1 VVSRL
6 VEPISARRR
15 TMAVSVEPFE
25 RRAEAALPVAAV
37 GAALVSFHAWGLVAV
52 LATALVA
59 GLMGLRQGLPLP
71 LVVAASATAGSALI
85 HFAVAPEHFA
95 EWWGLGLFFVVCGQV
110 QIGWALLLGRFRGR
124 CMLAVGA
131 AGSLFLVLL
140 WALSR
145 TAGLPFGPDPG
156 LPEPASLP
164 DVLSVLL
171 ELAAAAACM
180 WALVAPVKLRA
191 TARGGARLLV
201 TAAAVAVTAWALT
214 AVGAG

>member
-15 TMAVSVEPFE
+15 TMAVSIGPFE
-25 RRAEAALPVAAV
+25 RRAEAALAVAAV
-37 GAALVSFHAWGLVAV
+37 VAALVSFHAWGLGAV
-52 LATALVA
+52 MATALVA

-131 AGSLFLVLL
+131 TGSLFLVLL
-140 WALSR
+140 WSLSR
-145 TAGLPFGPDPG
+145 TAGLPVGPDPG

-171 ELAAAAACM
+171 ELAAAAACV
-180 WALVAPVKLRA
+180 WALVAPVRIRA
-191 TARGGARLLV
+191 ARGGARLLV
-201 TAAAVAVTAWALT
+201 TATAVAVTAWALT